1 MNVADSEDDDDA
13 DLDDED
19 DDDDILTVRD
29 LTRLASDVELYRRVM
44 RSFGTDQSA
53 DVCTGRYEV
62 THVRRLQQR
71 GEVLTFAG
79 RGLCTQWEGDIS

>member
-79 RGLCTQWEGDIS
+79 RGL